1 MTRSPVRSVWLVLC
15 GIAALALT
23 TPAVQAA
30 DDPHA
35 HHHHQ
40 LADKSPGY
48 KRQLSTYRIPE
59 LSLVRADGSSAQFN
73 RDIDDGRPVVLNFIF
88 TTCTAVCPLL
98 SQTSAE
104 FRRKLGAEAGGVHF
118 VSVSIDPE
126 QDTPERLTAYAA
138 QFGADKAW
146 SYYTGSL
153 AASVTLQK
161 AFQAYFGDKMHHRLM
176 TFMRSAPGAP
186 WVRLEGFA
194 TPDDLL
200 TEYRRLVAAP

>member
-1 MTRSPVRSVWLVLC
+1 MIHSPVRSLWLALC
-15 GIAALALT
+15 SMAALALT
-23 TPAVQAA
+23 TPAAHAA

-40 LADKSPGY
+40 QADKPPGY
-48 KRQLSTYRIPE
+48 KRQLSSYRIPE

-98 SQTSAE
+98 SQTAAE
-104 FRRKLGAEAGGVHF
+104 FRRKLGAEAAGVHF

-138 QFGADKAW
+138 QFGTDKAW
-146 SYYTGSL
+146 TYYTGSV

-161 AFQAYFGDKMHHRLM
+161 AFQAYFGDKMHHRPM

-194 TPDDLL
+194 TPEDLL